1 MNDANKVFIK
11 TEKTF
16 PGCVGVFFSYFVEYV
31 SRGSLQSLSI
41 FKVSKEQKVHLV
53 D

>member
-11 TEKTF
+11 TEKNF
-16 PGCVGVFFSYFVEYV
+16 SWVCWSLFSYFVEHV